1 MPFRDIVQP
10 DVINIDKGLRL
21 RNPDGLQWETAL
33 PWYKNPKI
41 LYYSEG
47 ITDKTYDMN
56 IINRMYGYLSSI
68 GELYFIEVYE
78 KDIWKAIGDVTL
90 SEQNMPIVI
99 GDEKYWSKGIGK
111 KVIGKLIGRAKSIG
125 LTKIYIPDIYSYN
138 NRSQNLFK
146 SMGFV
151 EVDRRD
157 NASSYELKL

>member
-1 MPFRDIVQP
+1 
-10 DVINIDKGLRL
+10 
-21 RNPDGLQWETAL
+21 
-33 PWYKNPKI
+33 
-41 LYYSEG
+41 
-47 ITDKTYDMN
+47 
-56 IINRMYGYLSSI
+56 
-68 GELYFIEVYE
+68 
-78 KDIWKAIGDVTL
+78 
-90 SEQNMPIVI
+90 MPIVI
-99 GDEKYWSKGIGK
+99 GDEKYWGKGIGR